1 MKDIFEQKVLCG
13 KCERVMKPFESVE
26 DGFRI
31 RFLKCEHCGERVMHP
46 LDMQEYSDFMA
57 LKNKIF
63 KVKLRVV
70 GNSYAV
76 SIPKEIVNFIKEE
89 ERIMNDMVRLCFE
102 EAGKLSLLFSDAAHP
117 LNNNGVI
124 KIKRLRR

>member
-1 MKDIFEQKVLCG
+1 MKDIFEQKVLCS
-13 KCERVMKPFESVE
+13 KCERVMRLSEAIE

-31 RFLKCEHCGERVMHP
+31 RFLKCEHCGEKVVHP
-46 LDMQEYSDFMA
+46 LDMQEYNDFMA

-70 GNSYAV
+70 GNSYTV
-76 SIPKEIVNFIKEE
+76 SIPKEIVNFIREE

-102 EAGKLSLLFSDAAHP
+102 EAGRLSLMFNDDISRD
-117 LNNNGVI
+117 LNNI
-124 KIKRLRR
+124 KKVKRAL

>member
-13 KCERVMKPFESVE
+13 KCERVMKPFEDME

-46 LDMQEYSDFMA
+46 LDMQEYNDFVA

-89 ERIMNDMVRLCFE
+89 ERIMDDMVRLCFE
-102 EAGKLSLLFSDAAHP
+102 EAGKLSLMFSDASHP
-117 LNNNGVI
+117 LKSVI
-124 KIKRLRR
+124 KIKRIRR